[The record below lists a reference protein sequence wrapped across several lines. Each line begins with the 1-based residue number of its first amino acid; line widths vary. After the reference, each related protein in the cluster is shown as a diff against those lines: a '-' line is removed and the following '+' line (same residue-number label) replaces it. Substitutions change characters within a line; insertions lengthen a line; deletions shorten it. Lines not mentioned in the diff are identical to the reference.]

1 MKVLYAFAT
10 ALLTGSLL
18 HAQTPSLPEPYAS
31 KSVRNFSKVI
41 GWPEGK
47 TPVAPKGFKVEKFA
61 DGMKSPRWIYVAP
74 NGDVLVAQV
83 NTQVKGVVKVV
94 APAVLG
100 KDDAH
105 IGGSA
110 NIVTLFRD
118 SDKDGKYEVRDTFL
132 SSVIQP
138 FGMVI
143 IKDQL
148 YVTGFDGLWKFPYK
162 AGQTRITAPG
172 KKLMNLPEAGRHWTK
187 SLVTNPDQTK
197 LYIGVGSGSD
207 HAEDGIEKEERRACI
222 IEVDLDGKNERIYA
236 DGLRNPVGM
245 DWAPGTKTLWTVVNE
260 RDELGDDLVPDYLTS
275 VKSGGFY
282 GWPYSYYGQNIDPRI
297 KKEDQKPNLVK
308 RAIVPD
314 VPVGAHTA
322 SLGLEFNTK
331 NAFPAKYHNG
341 AFIGQHGSW
350 NRSELSGYKVVFVPF
365 KDGKPAG
372 PMEDFLTGF
381 VADMDAEKVYG
392 RPVGVTFMQDGSM
405 LVADDASS
413 VIWRVSVDK

>member
-1 MKVLYAFAT
+1 MKLLYTLICSSLVTLSFA
-10 ALLTGSLL
+10 
-18 HAQTPSLPEPYAS
+18 QKLPEPYAT

-61 DGMKSPRWIYVAP
+61 DGLKSPRWIYVAP
-74 NGDVLVAQV
+74 NGDILVAQV
-83 NTQVKGVVKVV
+83 NTEVKGVVKVV

-100 KDDAH
+100 KDDSH

-110 NIVTLFRD
+110 NIITIFRD
-118 SDKDGKYEVRDTFL
+118 ANKDGKYEVRDTFL

-148 YVTGFDGLWKFPYK
+148 FVTGYDGLWKFPYK
-162 AGQTRITAPG
+162 TGQTKITAAG
-172 KKLMNLPEAGRHWTK
+172 KRLMILPEAGRHWTK
-187 SLVTNPDQTK
+187 SLVTNAAQNK
-197 LYIGVGSGSD
+197 LYIGVGSNSNHGENGMD
-207 HAEDGIEKEERRACI
+207 KEQRRACI
-222 IEVDLDGKNERIYA
+222 IEVNLDGTGERIYA

-245 DWAPGTKTLWTVVNE
+245 DWAPGTNTLWTAVNE
-260 RDELGDDLVPDYLTS
+260 RDELGDDLVPDYMTS
-275 VKSGGFY
+275 VKAGGFY
-282 GWPYSYYGQNIDPRI
+282 GWPYSYYGQHPDPRI
-297 KKEDQKPNLVK
+297 KDEEQKPELVK

-314 VPVGAHTA
+314 MPLGSHTA
-322 SLGLEFNTK
+322 SLGLEFYTRK
-331 NAFPAKYHNG
+331 SFPARYHNG

-365 KDGKPAG
+365 ENGKPSG

-405 LVADDASS
+405 LIADDASS
-413 VIWRVSVDK
+413 IIWRVSVAEK